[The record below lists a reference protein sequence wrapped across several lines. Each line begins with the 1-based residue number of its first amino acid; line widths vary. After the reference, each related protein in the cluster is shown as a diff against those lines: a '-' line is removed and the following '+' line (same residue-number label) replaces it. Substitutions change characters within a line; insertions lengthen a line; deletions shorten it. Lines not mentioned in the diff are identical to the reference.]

1 MAKSKFSDPEE
12 WRLHLFLENRKILVD
27 LLNQHKQAGEL
38 AGLVLD
44 LRDKFAK
51 ALKDALADDINVEQN
66 TFNMVISMSALTRVI
81 SVLNDQR
88 EHGFQLGVLTY
99 DNEKEIPV
107 CVVAASGATFFAMKK
122 PEH

>member
-12 WRLHLFLENRKILVD
+12 WGLHLFLENQKILVD
-27 LLNQHKQAGEL
+27 LLNQRKQAGEL

-66 TFNMVISMSALTRVI
+66 TFNLVISMSALTRVI
-81 SVLNDQR
+81 SVLNDQQ